1 MALVL
6 GGLGSILLNE
16 IGKVAMDNAP
26 MIGNIAK
33 DAVIEVAKNT
43 FDTFLDYNPNFGNFL
58 GQFGVRRFRPKRT
71 FTNRGRGMGLAQT
84 YP

>member
-6 GGLGSILLNE
+6 GGLGSILMNE
-16 IGKVAMDNAP
+16 LGKVAMDNAP
-26 MIGNIAK
+26 LIGGLAK
-33 DAVIEVAKNT
+33 NAVIEVAKNT
-43 FDTFLDYNPNFGNFL
+43 FDTFLDFNPNFGNFL

-71 FTNRGRGMGLAQT
+71 FDYRGRGMGLAQS